1 MNNKRL
7 GTAFEREFC
16 ELLAARGFWV
26 HFMSPS
32 ASGAQPCD
40 IIACRNNTPFLFDCK
55 TCEKAT
61 FHISRLEDNQNL
73 AFQRFDKT
81 GNDLAFVAVK
91 HDEKIYFVPYYMLV
105 KLQSIKLDAAI
116 LADNWEFWK

>member
-1 MNNKRL
+1 MNNKQR
-7 GTAFEREFC
+7 GTAFEKEFC
-16 ELLAARGFWV
+16 GLLKSRGFWV

-40 IIACRNNTPFLFDCK
+40 IIACRNNIPYLFDCK
-55 TCEKAT
+55 TCEKDT
-61 FHISRLEDNQNL
+61 FHISRLEDNQLL

-91 HDEKIYFVPYYMLV
+91 HDKKVYLIQFFKLLKLQNV
-105 KLQSIKLDAAI
+105 KLTAEF

>member
-16 ELLAARGFWV
+16 KLLAAHGFWV

-40 IIACRNNTPFLFDCK
+40 IIACRNNTPYLFDCK
-55 TCEKAT
+55 TCEKDT
-61 FHISRLEDNQNL
+61 FHISRLEDNQLL

-81 GNDLAFVAVK
+81 GNDHAFIAVK
-91 HDEKIYFVPYYMLV
+91 HDEKVYLIQFFKLLKLQNV
-105 KLQSIKLDAAI
+105 KLTAEFS
-116 LADNWEFWK
+116 ADNWEFWK